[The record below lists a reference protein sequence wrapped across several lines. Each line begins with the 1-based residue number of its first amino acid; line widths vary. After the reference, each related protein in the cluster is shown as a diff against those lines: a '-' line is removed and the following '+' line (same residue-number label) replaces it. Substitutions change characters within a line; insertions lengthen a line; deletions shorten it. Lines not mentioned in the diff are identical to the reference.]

1 MQNLNA
7 NESIKYVGG
16 AKFTIGLVSA
26 LAFITS
32 FILGVF
38 DGYFNNKSSK
48 TLHTVFFVSE
58 KCL

>member
-38 DGYFNNKSSK
+38 DGYFNPKACK
-48 TLHTVFFVSE
+48 
-58 KCL
+58 KIKWC

>member
-26 LAFITS
+26 LAFIT
-32 FILGVF
+32 
-38 DGYFNNKSSK
+38 
-48 TLHTVFFVSE
+48 
-58 KCL
+58 

>member
-38 DGYFNNKSSK
+38 DGYFNPKSCNKR
-48 TLHTVFFVSE
+48 
-58 KCL
+58 

>member
-26 LAFITS
+26 LTFITS

-38 DGYFNNKSSK
+38 DGYFNPKACNKR
-48 TLHTVFFVSE
+48 
-58 KCL
+58 

>member
-32 FILGVF
+32 FIFGVI
-38 DGYFNNKSSK
+38 DGCKPQ
-48 TLHTVFFVSE
+48 
-58 KCL
+58 CLYKKV